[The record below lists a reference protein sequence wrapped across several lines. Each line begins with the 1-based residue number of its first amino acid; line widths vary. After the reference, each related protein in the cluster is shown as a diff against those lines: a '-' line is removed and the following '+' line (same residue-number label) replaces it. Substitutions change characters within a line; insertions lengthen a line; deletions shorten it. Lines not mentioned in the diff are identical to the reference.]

1 MAATTRTDAA
11 TIAGSPVSFT
21 IMERLLAFDAA
32 ARTWATT
39 HHAAWLD
46 FAMAALSL
54 AGRAGLV
61 WLVIA
66 ATVAIRRPRT
76 LPLVWQVV
84 LVVLLAYVTVDLV
97 LKPSIARARPF
108 ETVLDARVVGSR
120 PTTYSFPSG
129 HAASAIAGAFVTTLM
144 APRARA
150 LLWAL
155 AVLIAAS
162 RIYVGVHYPLDV
174 VAGACVGW
182 GVAVLVTGGR
192 ACYSQGSLE
201 AAERT
206 VAR

>member
-1 MAATTRTDAA
+1 
-11 TIAGSPVSFT
+11 
-21 IMERLLAFDAA
+21 MEGLLALDAA
-32 ARTWATT
+32 ARAWATT
-39 HHAAWLD
+39 HHAAGLD
-46 FAMAALSL
+46 FVMAGLSL
-54 AGRAGLV
+54 AGQAGLV
-61 WLVIA
+61 WLVMA
-66 ATVAIRRPRT
+66 ATVALRRPRT
-76 LPLVWQVV
+76 LPLLWQVA
-84 LVVLLAYVTVDLV
+84 LVILLAYVAVDLV
-97 LKPSIARARPF
+97 LKPAIAPARPF
-108 ETVLDARVVGSR
+108 ETTLDARIVGRR

-129 HAASAIAGAFVTTLM
+129 HAASAVAGAFVTTLM

-150 LLWAL
+150 FLWAL

-201 AAERT
+201 AAERS

>member
-1 MAATTRTDAA
+1 
-11 TIAGSPVSFT
+11 
-21 IMERLLAFDAA
+21 MERLLALDAA
-32 ARTWATT
+32 ARAWATT

-46 FAMAALSL
+46 FVMAGLSL

-66 ATVAIRRPRT
+66 ATVAIRRPRM
-76 LPLVWQVV
+76 LPLFWQVV
-84 LVVLLAYVTVDLV
+84 LVVLLAYFTVDLV
-97 LKPSIARARPF
+97 LKPAIARARPF

-120 PTTYSFPSG
+120 PATYSFPSG

-174 VAGACVGW
+174 FAGACVGC
-182 GVAVLVTGGR
+182 GLAVLVTGGR

-201 AAERT
+201 AADRT